1 MDSTVF
7 WGKPVAESDAIGGER
22 RQDRRYN
29 LQLELK
35 WKLIRRRRLL
45 DRGAGRTIDVSSGG
59 IRFDAGRQLPE
70 GLNVE
75 LSISW
80 PVLLHNVAPMQL
92 VATGKIVRCDGRQVA
107 IQTMHYEFRTA
118 GAPSERA
125 TPLEM
130 APRDAS
136 MLPSSAIFAALGKHY
151 EDRADSGAC
160 APGILPALRPTSR
173 PSSLGDVLE

>member
-7 WGKPVAESDAIGGER
+7 WGKPAAESDAIGGER
-22 RQDRRYN
+22 RQDRRYH

-45 DRGAGRTIDVSSGG
+45 DTGAGRTIDVSSGG
-59 IRFDAGRQLPE
+59 IRFDAGRHLPE

-92 VATGKIVRCDGRQVA
+92 VAIGKIVRCDGRQVA
-107 IQTMHYEFRTA
+107 IQTIQHEFRTA
-118 GAPSERA
+118 GASSERA
-125 TPLEM
+125 TVLTVP
-130 APRDAS
+130 PRDPS
-136 MLPSSAIFAALGKHY
+136 MPAGSATVAALGK
-151 EDRADSGAC
+151 R
-160 APGILPALRPTSR
+160 
-173 PSSLGDVLE
+173 